1 MKKIIRQFRLPFKSN
16 SPNLKKK
23 NLPEQ
28 THIPHKT
35 GLSTSKPQKKKTTG
49 QTRPIPKVQTET
61 GPVIKKVKGV
71 LFRKR
76 RDNKNQ
82 TGKLSVF

>member
-23 NLPEQ
+23 NHPEQ
-28 THIPHKT
+28 QHHAHKT
-35 GLSTSKPQKKKTTG
+35 GLSTSKPLKKRNGG
-49 QTRPIPKVQTET
+49 QTKPIPKSQTET
-61 GPVIKKVKGV
+61 GPLIKKVHTI

-76 RDNKNQ
+76 QLSKNLI
-82 TGKLSVF
+82 KKSSAS